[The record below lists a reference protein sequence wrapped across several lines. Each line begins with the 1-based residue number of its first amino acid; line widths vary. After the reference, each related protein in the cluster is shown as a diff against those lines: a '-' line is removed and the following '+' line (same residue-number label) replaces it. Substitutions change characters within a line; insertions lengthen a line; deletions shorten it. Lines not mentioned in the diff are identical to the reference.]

1 MGSKLTASLTIA
13 VLFVGLA
20 GGCEQSP
27 ESRMKD
33 AMRKSFQLNGKRLA
47 IMYGRSMAS
56 PTRPVM
62 GPSGFTGPASEKAL
76 QAFIQQTPAVALEE
90 MGITDP
96 NDPALFQSE
105 RDHKPFRIRYSVKGP
120 LTTIY
125 PVVCESEG
133 VGGRVQIFKTDGSF
147 VEVPVAEAD
156 AYLAGKYDQAFVPD
170 RE

>member
-1 MGSKLTASLTIA
+1 MVSRLTSSLVMI
-13 VLFVGLA
+13 LLLVGLA

-47 IMYGRSMAS
+47 IMYGRSMSS
-56 PTRPVM
+56 PTGPVM
-62 GPSGFTGPASEKAL
+62 GPNGFTGPAGEKSL
-76 QAFIQQTPAVALEE
+76 QAYIRRTPAVALEE

-96 NDPALFQSE
+96 NDPSLFESE
-105 RDHKPFRIRYSVKGP
+105 RDRKPFRIRYGVKGP

-125 PVVCESEG
+125 AVVSESEG
-133 VGGRVQIFKTDGSF
+133 ISGKVQIFKTDGSI
-147 VEVPVAEAD
+147 VEVPASEAD
-156 AYLAGKYDQAFVPD
+156 AYLAGKHDQAFLPD